1 MHRPFSSRFARA
13 YFARQLVALLFLLL
27 LLLNLML
34 TPARAGEAVSGASE
48 AADGGADAPV
58 EGAEVSSSRGGGET
72 FPIRRFVV
80 YGYTAYPR
88 DTLVKLVDD
97 LRGAGRT
104 SGDVEAARDRI
115 EKFYHDGGYPTTMV
129 NIPEQSVSSGFVYL
143 QVIEGKVG
151 NVAVKGNRWVSE
163 ERIRRKLPSMASKEV
178 VNLPRIKEDLK
189 EVASVPDLKVTPAIS
204 PGKETGTVDVDLVV
218 EDRIP
223 LHGSVEINNR
233 ASQGTSDLRLSAS
246 LRYDDLWKKGH
257 SIAAQYQVSPKNT
270 SEVQVASGSYT
281 MPAPWRRTDRMVIYG
296 VWSDSETTFSSSGDS
311 FNTLGQGNIIG
322 ARYIFSL
329 PGYGSWGHTALLG
342 VDYKNFRENTTLSG
356 AADPG
361 ATSPVEYVPLSVGY
375 NGYLPDASGTT
386 LFNAMVNVAFRGMVT
401 REQQFE
407 DKRYKARANYVYAT
421 LGAERRQN
429 LPAGAS
435 LLLKLDGQ
443 ISEQPLISNEQYA
456 AGGMESVRGYK
467 ESEAS
472 GDSVLHGIVE
482 VSAPNLLPLM
492 GFGETSTL
500 KPYAFY
506 DFATLWV
513 KDALP
518 GQESKLDLH
527 GIGVGIRGLFLKGF
541 EFQVDWGYALS
552 ETDKTRKGD
561 SRVHF
566 KAKYQF

>member
-1 MHRPFSSRFARA
+1 MSRFGRA
-13 YFARQLVALLFLLL
+13 HILQRLLALFFFLV

-34 TPARAGEAVSGASE
+34 ASARAAEPGGEAGAPEGASGP
-48 AADGGADAPV
+48 AAEENPQPAA
-58 EGAEVSSSRGGGET
+58 ARRGEET
-72 FPIRRFVV
+72 FPIRRFVI

-97 LRGAGRT
+97 LRGPGRT
-104 SGDVEAARDRI
+104 SADVESARDRI

-151 NVAVKGNRWVSE
+151 SVTVKGNRWVSE
-163 ERIRRKLPSMASKEV
+163 ERIRRKLPSMAAKEV

-233 ASQGTSDLRLSAS
+233 ASQGTTDLRVSTS

-281 MPAPWRRTDRMVIYG
+281 LPAPWRRADRMVLYG

-311 FNTLGQGNIIG
+311 FNTLGKGSIIG
-322 ARYIFSL
+322 SRYILSL
-329 PGYGSWGHTALLG
+329 PALGSWGHTAVLG
-342 VDYKNFRENTTLSG
+342 VDYKNFSENTALT
-356 AADPG
+356 G
-361 ATSPVEYVPLSVGY
+361 ATDGGTVTPVEYVPLSVGY
-375 NGYLPDASGTT
+375 NGYLPDSSGTT
-386 LFNAMVNVAFRGMVT
+386 LFNAAVNVAFRGMVT

-407 DKRYKARANYVYAT
+407 DKRYKARANYLYAT

-443 ISEQPLISNEQYA
+443 IADQPLISNEQYA

-472 GDSVLHGIVE
+472 GDSVLHGILE
-482 VSAPNLLPLM
+482 VAAPNLLSLL
-492 GFGETSTL
+492 GFKGTNLLT
-500 KPYAFY
+500 PYAFY

-513 KDALP
+513 KEALP
-518 GQESKLDLH
+518 GQDRKIDLH
-527 GIGVGIRGLFLKGF
+527 GTGVGIRGLFLKGF
-541 EFQVDWGYALS
+541 EFQVDWGIALS
-552 ETDKTRKGD
+552 ETDKTNKGE

>member
-1 MHRPFSSRFARA
+1 MSRFLFSRFGRA
-13 YFARQLVALLFLLL
+13 YTLRQLVALLFLLL
-27 LLLNLML
+27 LLLSLL
-34 TPARAGEAVSGASE
+34 PASARAEETVPEETSGNGVTAEATVP
-48 AADGGADAPV
+48 AAQR
-58 EGAEVSSSRGGGET
+58 EET
-72 FPIRRFVV
+72 FPIRRFVI

-104 SGDVEAARDRI
+104 STDVEAARDRI

-233 ASQGTSDLRLSAS
+233 ASQGTSELRVAAS
-246 LRYDDLWKKGH
+246 LRYDDLWKMGH
-257 SIAAQYQVSPKNT
+257 SLAAQYQVSPENI

-281 MPAPWRRTDRMVIYG
+281 LPAPWRTADRMVLYG

-311 FNTLGQGNIIG
+311 FNTLGKGSIIG
-322 ARYIFSL
+322 SRYIASL
-329 PGYGSWGHTALLG
+329 PFYGSWGHSAALG
-342 VDYKNFRENTTLSG
+342 VDYKNFSENTALSG
-356 AADPG
+356 AADG
-361 ATSPVEYVPLSVGY
+361 GSATPVEYVPLSVGY
-375 NGYLPDASGTT
+375 NGFLPDASGIT
-386 LFNAMVNVAFRGMVT
+386 LFNAAFNVAFRGMVT

-407 DKRYKARANYVYAT
+407 DKRYKARANYFYAT

-443 ISEQPLISNEQYA
+443 IADQPLISNEQYA
-456 AGGMESVRGYK
+456 AGGMESVRGYM

-472 GDSVLHGIVE
+472 GDSVLHGILE
-482 VSAPNLLPLM
+482 LSAPNLLPLM
-492 GFGETSTL
+492 GFKETSML

-518 GQESKLDLH
+518 GQDRKLDLH
-527 GIGVGIRGLFLKGF
+527 GTGVGIRGLFLKGF
-541 EFQVDWGYALS
+541 EFEVDWGIALS